1 MIPTALNDWTLETIK
16 LLLGSGF
23 IESDRLDW
31 KEMLPHKRDEK
42 DKERLRQ
49 TCAALANASGGF
61 LVFGVKDN
69 SALTPDARI
78 VGMEASSELAAHFG
92 NYASECIPPVQWEHR
107 NPPLL
112 LASGRVVFVVHI
124 PPSWRAPH
132 AVRTGS
138 RDLAFWK
145 RTNKGNEQMAY
156 DDIRASFEGRRH
168 RERVLK
174 ALKVELIMIERAL
187 RDLCDNRDPFGGL
200 DLDLGP
206 LASLT
211 PELLGYFSDHGIEVL
226 GDLRAFL
233 TLKVG
238 RGRRVAARFANLH
251 SINDVA
257 LMGPMSEGYEWFIA
271 DVHATAQPMI
281 AELVAETDQ
290 ILSNQ

>member
-112 LASGRVVFVVHI
+112 LASGRVIFIVYI

-132 AVRTGS
+132 AVQTGS

-168 RERVLK
+168 REKVLR
-174 ALKVELIMIERAL
+174 ALRLELIMIQRAL
-187 RDLCDNRDPFGGL
+187 HYLRENRDPFGGL
-200 DLDLGP
+200 DLDLGL

-211 PELLGYFSDHGIEVL
+211 PELLGHFSDQNIEVL
-226 GDLRAFL
+226 GELRAFL

-238 RGRRVAARFANLH
+238 RARRVAARFANLH
-251 SINDVA
+251 SYNDTE
-257 LMGPMSEGYEWFIA
+257 LMGPAFEGYEWFIE
-271 DVHATAQPMI
+271 DVHAIAKPMME
-281 AELVAETDQ
+281 ELVAEIDRL
-290 ILSNQ
+290 LSTQ